1 VTAIPSKTPF
11 RTWNGV
17 DAHEFVDGIHLH
29 AIGGEQLLLCK
40 VTYAPGKR
48 IPLHKHEHTEQ
59 VMWIIDGAVDMAIE
73 GEWKTLEA
81 GDVVVVNRGLE
92 HELHSPGGVTFLEGL
107 APVPLDHVPD
117 KERDLVLGPD
127 GGRTHVER

>member
-1 VTAIPSKTPF
+1 MTAEPSRTPF
-11 RTWNGV
+11 RTWNGI

-40 VTYAPGKR
+40 VTYEAEKR
-48 IPLHKHEHTEQ
+48 IPLHKHDQTEQ

-117 KERDLVLGPD
+117 KQRDLVLGPD
-127 GGRTHVER
+127 RGAGHVEK